1 MLGIVVSGHI
11 NFASGMRSAVEAIVG
26 QQPQLEFV
34 DFLETM
40 TTEDLEAQLSAAKE
54 RVNTGEGVL
63 FLVDLYG
70 GSPCNRAVNILL
82 QDPNVE
88 VVAGTN
94 LSMIVN
100 AALERED
107 LSLREVTDYLTN
119 GEFSQIKDL
128 RQDLAALSQNNDD
141 GEEDGL

>member
-34 DFLETM
+34 DFLESM
-40 TTEDLEAQLSAAKE
+40 TTDDLEAQLLSAKA
-54 RVNTGEGVL
+54 RVDSGDGVL

-70 GSPCNRAVNILL
+70 GSPCNRAINILL
-82 QDPNVE
+82 NDQNVE
-88 VVAGTN
+88 VIAGTN

-100 AALERED
+100 AALEREEF
-107 LSLREVTDYLTN
+107 SLKELTECLAR

-128 RQDLAALSQNNDD
+128 REDINNLAQDNDS
-141 GEEDGL
+141 EEDGL

>member
-34 DFLETM
+34 DFLESMSTD
-40 TTEDLEAQLSAAKE
+40 DLEAQLLAAKE
-54 RVNTGEGVL
+54 KVNSGDGVL

-70 GSPCNRAVNILL
+70 GSPCNRAINLLL
-82 QDPNVE
+82 QDANVE
-88 VVAGTN
+88 VVAGAN

-100 AALERED
+100 AALEREEFSVSELAD
-107 LSLREVTDYLTN
+107 CLAR
-119 GEFSQIKDL
+119 GEFSQIKNL
-128 RQDLAALSQNNDD
+128 RQDLTALSEDD
-141 GEEDGL
+141 GDEDGL

>member
-26 QQPQLEFV
+26 KQPQLEFV
-34 DFLETM
+34 DFVESM
-40 TTEDLEAQLSAAKE
+40 TTDELEAALLAAKD
-54 RVNTGEGVL
+54 RVNTGDGVL

-70 GSPCNRAVNILL
+70 GSPCNRAINLL
-82 QDPNVE
+82 LKDENVE

-100 AALERED
+100 AALEREEF
-107 LSLREVTDYLTN
+107 SLGELTELLAN
-119 GEFSQIKDL
+119 GEFSQIKNL
-128 RQDLAALSQNNDD
+128 RQDLAALSQDD
-141 GEEDGL
+141 EGESDGL

>member
-11 NFASGMRSAVEAIVG
+11 NFASGMRSAVEAIAG
-26 QQPQLEFV
+26 QQAQLEFV
-34 DFLETM
+34 DFLESMSTD
-40 TTEDLEAQLSAAKE
+40 ELEAQLLAAKQ
-54 RVNTGEGVL
+54 RVDTGDGVL

-88 VVAGTN
+88 VVAGAN

-100 AALERED
+100 AALEREEFT
-107 LSLREVTDYLTN
+107 LRELTDCLAN

-128 RQDLAALSQNNDD
+128 RQDLVALSQDEQD
-141 GEEDGL
+141 ETDGL

>member
-34 DFLETM
+34 DFLESMST
-40 TTEDLEAQLSAAKE
+40 DKLELQLLAAKE
-54 RVNTGEGVL
+54 KVNSGDGVL

-70 GSPCNRAVNILL
+70 GSPCNRAINLLL

-88 VVAGTN
+88 VVVGVN

-100 AALERED
+100 AALEREEFSVSELAD
-107 LSLREVTDYLTN
+107 CLAR
-119 GEFSQIKDL
+119 GEFSQIKNL
-128 RQDLAALSQNNDD
+128 RQDLTALSDDD
-141 GEEDGL
+141 GDEDGL

>member
-34 DFLETM
+34 DFLESMSTD
-40 TTEDLEAQLSAAKE
+40 ELESQLLAAKE
-54 RVNTGEGVL
+54 KVNSGDGVL

-70 GSPCNRAVNILL
+70 GSPCNRAINLLL

-88 VVAGTN
+88 VVAGVN

-100 AALERED
+100 AALEREEFSVSELAD
-107 LSLREVTDYLTN
+107 CLAR
-119 GEFSQIKDL
+119 GEFSQIKNL
-128 RQDLAALSQNNDD
+128 RQDLTALPDDD
-141 GEEDGL
+141 GDEDGL

>member
-34 DFLETM
+34 DFLESMSTD
-40 TTEDLEAQLSAAKE
+40 ELGSQLLAAKE
-54 RVNTGEGVL
+54 KVNSGDGVL

-70 GSPCNRAVNILL
+70 GSPCNRAINLLL

-88 VVAGTN
+88 VVAGVN

-100 AALERED
+100 AALEREEFSVSELAD
-107 LSLREVTDYLTN
+107 CLAR
-119 GEFSQIKDL
+119 GEFSQIKNL
-128 RQDLAALSQNNDD
+128 RQDLTALSDD
-141 GEEDGL
+141 NGDEDGL

>member
-34 DFLETM
+34 DFLESMSTD
-40 TTEDLEAQLSAAKE
+40 ELESQLLAAKE
-54 RVNTGEGVL
+54 KVNSGDGVL

-70 GSPCNRAVNILL
+70 GSPCNRAINLLL

-88 VVAGTN
+88 VVAGVN

-100 AALERED
+100 AALEREEFSVSELAD
-107 LSLREVTDYLTN
+107 CLAR
-119 GEFSQIKDL
+119 GEFSQIKNL
-128 RQDLAALSQNNDD
+128 RQDLTALSDD
-141 GEEDGL
+141 NGDEDGL

>member
-34 DFLETM
+34 DFVESM
-40 TTEDLEAQLSAAKE
+40 TTDDLEAQLSAAKE
-54 RVNTGEGVL
+54 RVNTGDGVL

-88 VVAGTN
+88 VVAGAN

-100 AALERED
+100 AALEREG
-107 LSLREVTDYLTN
+107 LSLRELIDCLTN

-128 RQDLAALSQNNDD
+128 RQDLATLSQDD
-141 GEEDGL
+141 ESEEDGL